1 MPILLGKLG
10 LKIIFAKNLKSNR
23 YYVLDIRT
31 SLIFK

>member
-1 MPILLGKLG
+1 MKFLLGKLG

>member
-1 MPILLGKLG
+1 MSILLDKLG

>member
-1 MPILLGKLG
+1 MHFLLGKLG

>member
-1 MPILLGKLG
+1 MQFLLGKLG